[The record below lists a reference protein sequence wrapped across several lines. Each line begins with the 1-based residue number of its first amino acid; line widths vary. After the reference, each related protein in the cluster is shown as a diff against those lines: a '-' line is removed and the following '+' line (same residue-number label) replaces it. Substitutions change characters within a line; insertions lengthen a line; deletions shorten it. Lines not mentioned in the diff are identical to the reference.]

1 MLCPLAIQT
10 LPQYW
15 PNPMKWQPQRWIAS
29 ATSTAGSKTESI
41 IESRPGTYFPWSD
54 GPQNCPGE
62 KFSRVEAIATIS
74 SFLREH
80 RVKIIP
86 QAGESAAQAIHRAQG
101 VLEDCDLTLL
111 VRMKDADSI
120 KLQWTRVQ

>member
-1 MLCPLAIQT
+1 
-10 LPQYW
+10 
-15 PNPMKWQPQRWIAS
+15 MKWQPQRWIA
-29 ATSTAGSKTESI
+29 TGTGSTESI
-41 IESRPGTYFPWSD
+41 IEPRPGTYFPWSD

-62 KFSRVEAIATIS
+62 KFSKVEAIATIS

-80 RVKIIP
+80 RVKIVAR
-86 QAGESAAQAIHRAQG
+86 AGESPAQAVDRAQS

-120 KLQWTRVQ
+120 KLQWTKVQ